1 VFPVL
6 EAVARWQGVEPGE
19 SGEAAETYTIIRQLA
34 MAFNL
39 LQSPAK
45 MSINDFMEW
54 LSTASLRQLERFAA
68 DADWSP
74 AVNYS
79 EFRLTALEQRHSLAA
94 FFDPAMGEPWGG

>member
-1 VFPVL
+1 
-6 EAVARWQGVEPGE
+6 
-19 SGEAAETYTIIRQLA
+19 

-39 LQSPAK
+39 LQSPAE

-74 AVNYS
+74 VVNFS
-79 EFRLTALEQRHSLAA
+79 EFRLAALERRHSLAA
-94 FFDPAMGEPWGG
+94 FFDPAMGEPWGDQA